1 LFASVLLAAAVGVP
15 GLNASGQMLVI
26 PARPACRLMI
36 IAVDVVALSGC
47 APTAAAP
54 AWKLSSPKGAG
65 RAAGTRDVPRAAGRG
80 GREKTGRGQSA
91 VKVARAAR
99 AVRGLW
105 PDRNPLRR
113 TLDRVEAAVAGG
125 LAVAFLAGAPL
136 AALTTGHAV
145 YRIWSRTAD
154 TQQAAWHQVPAV
166 LTAVPVSGYGD
177 GQVPAR
183 WRAPDGSRRTGT
195 VPAPSGARAG
205 RTVAVWVDAAGQ
217 PTGPPVTLSQARGI
231 AALAAALACITVGF
245 LVGFAGLLARSMLG
259 RRRLAAWDA
268 DWQATEPQWTGRS

>member
-1 LFASVLLAAAVGVP
+1 VT
-15 GLNASGQMLVI
+15 
-26 PARPACRLMI
+26 
-36 IAVDVVALSGC
+36 VV
-47 APTAAAP
+47 
-54 AWKLSSPKGAG
+54 
-65 RAAGTRDVPRAAGRG
+65 
-80 GREKTGRGQSA
+80 
-91 VKVARAAR
+91 RAAR

-125 LAVAFLAGAPL
+125 LIVAFLAAAPL

-145 YRIWSRTAD
+145 YRSWSRTAD

-166 LTAVPVSGYGD
+166 LLAAVSTSGYDD

-183 WRAPDGSRRTGT
+183 WRAPDGRRRTGT

-217 PTGPPVTLSQARGI
+217 PTGSPVTLSQARDI
-231 AALAAALACITVGF
+231 AALAAVLACIAVGF
-245 LVGFAGLLARSMLG
+245 LVVCAGLLARGILG

-268 DWQATEPQWTGRS
+268 DWQATEPQWTGRR